1 MEGIEFYTASLVLKA
16 LEYNPLKQ
24 INFGYLNLCI
34 SDIERTVTSYAAYR
48 TQSLQTPAQMIVE
61 IDSYPEPTR
70 RLVPPAKPRR
80 MSLSGYPVT
89 PLAGVKADISN
100 SIHPS
105 GQHVPLVPPPPYS
118 AHPQH
123 RMHGTYSPGSLPYS
137 TPPGWSPDLPVYPPR
152 PGYMGSV
159 PGRIPPGTPEGQQVH
174 SYSTRH
180 STGTSSYPPSRLLMA
195 GYGREMPPPPPYP
208 GHGAGYDSQR
218 QHMTV
223 AHAPWSA
230 SVPAVT
236 TTAASE
242 SRQFV
247 AGSTSFPASQPRTP
261 VGQTVQDG
269 VANRLSHPELKPVSV
284 SPTKRIA
291 LESKPSVPA
300 PVISHPKKD
309 SPFYLVCN

>member
-1 MEGIEFYTASLVLKA
+1 MPAATA
-16 LEYNPLKQ
+16 
-24 INFGYLNLCI
+24 
-34 SDIERTVTSYAAYR
+34 
-48 TQSLQTPAQMIVE
+48 QSLQPRGFTLETTEAQNIKKLQIPKMAV
-61 IDSYPEPTR
+61 STKLQQPLPTAPDR
-70 RLVPPAKPRR
+70 NSPTEQLDGTLVFDALLNAACFPVTQRLQEWFSNP
-80 MSLSGYPVT
+80 LSGMIEGSREYNEGLIKRLHKDKGDVGIWPLSQCHQHSHAAQKVDNMCRWFPLLLT
-89 PLAGVKADISN
+89 PHTHNTGCN
-100 SIHPS
+100 
-105 GQHVPLVPPPPYS
+105 
-118 AHPQH
+118 
-123 RMHGTYSPGSLPYS
+123 GTYTPGSLPYS

-159 PGRIPPGTPEGQQVH
+159 PGRIPPGTHEGQQVH

-269 VANRLSHPELKPVSV
+269 VAK
-284 SPTKRIA
+284 
-291 LESKPSVPA
+291 
-300 PVISHPKKD
+300 
-309 SPFYLVCN
+309 